1 MRAIPATASFAL
13 EIMSLTTHDH
23 DRDSAGMTYVYP
35 VLSRRAG
42 GISIG
47 INLNPNNA
55 CNWRCVYCQ
64 VPGLVYGNAP
74 RIDLG
79 LLERELAAMLRD
91 AGDPEWLARNVADG
105 PRRVRDIALSGNGE
119 PTSSKQLAQVLDIVA
134 CAVRNAHLPEPIHV
148 VLITNGSLVHMAHV
162 QEALARLRELG
173 GEVWFKLDVATE
185 VAAQRVNGNSAGLE
199 KTEKNLAL
207 CAAACPT
214 WVQTLAFDFDGP
226 TLAGAELDAYCE
238 LLGRVIAGGAKLSGV
253 LLYGLAR
260 PSRQPEAPRL
270 SALGAEHLHGIAVT
284 IRERTGLEV
293 RVSE

>member
-91 AGDPEWLARNVADG
+91 AGDGEWLARNVPSG
-105 PRRVRDIALSGNGE
+105 SRRVRDIALSGNGE
-119 PTSSKQLAQVLDIVA
+119 PTSSKQLAQVLDVVA
-134 CAVRNAHLPEPIHV
+134 RAVANANLPEPIHV
-148 VLITNGSLVHMAHV
+148 VLITNGSLVHMGHV

-173 GEVWFKLDVATE
+173 GEVWFKLDVATDA
-185 VAAQRVNGNSAGLE
+185 AAQRVNGNSAGLAR
-199 KTEKNLAL
+199 TEKNLAL

-214 WVQTLAFDFDGP
+214 WVQTLALDFEGP
-226 TLAGAELDAYCE
+226 TLAGEELDAYCE
-238 LLGRVIAGGAKLSGV
+238 LLGRVIAGGARLRGV

-260 PSRQPEAPRL
+260 PSHQPEADRL
-270 SALGAEHLHGIAVT
+270 RALSEGELRDIAKT
-284 IRERTGLEV
+284 ITSRTGLEV